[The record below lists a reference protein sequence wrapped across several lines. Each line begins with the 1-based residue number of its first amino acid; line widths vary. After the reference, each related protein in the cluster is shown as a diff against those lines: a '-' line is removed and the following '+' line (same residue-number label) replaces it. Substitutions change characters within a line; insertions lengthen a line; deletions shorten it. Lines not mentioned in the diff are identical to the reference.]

1 MFGCVMTHYIQSLY
15 YLCQSHSWFQSHIMQ
30 ISHLITIQIDFYPN
44 SDHLLKKGTC
54 SSLKTQDFRGCLDKS
69 LKCLIENLSKARK
82 KIFYAFLILQQL
94 LLTIT
99 TKIPLSQP
107 QLNSLLSHI
116 FMICNIFN
124 ILDSKELC
132 REKSLWQSF
141 KIKKSEMTVSKYFPV
156 APSWCTPFFFR
167 RCFHGEMCEIKLTL
181 FYFLGNPENN
191 CYWARSFSP

>member
-1 MFGCVMTHYIQSLY
+1 M
-15 YLCQSHSWFQSHIMQ
+15 
-30 ISHLITIQIDFYPN
+30 
-44 SDHLLKKGTC
+44 
-54 SSLKTQDFRGCLDKS
+54 
-69 LKCLIENLSKARK
+69 
-82 KIFYAFLILQQL
+82 
-94 LLTIT
+94 LLTIK
-99 TKIPLSQP
+99 TKITLSQP

-167 RCFHGEMCEIKLTL
+167 GCFHGNWHFSTFWENQKKTVIEWEVSPLRKHPHFFSLSSSSLPVRADHFALQNFLPWFFKRVSVDQLLSPLSRKVFRFMTL
-181 FYFLGNPENN
+181 VFRFMTKCSVL
-191 CYWARSFSP
+191 WLFHQILKSPLEPHLLCLNLFF